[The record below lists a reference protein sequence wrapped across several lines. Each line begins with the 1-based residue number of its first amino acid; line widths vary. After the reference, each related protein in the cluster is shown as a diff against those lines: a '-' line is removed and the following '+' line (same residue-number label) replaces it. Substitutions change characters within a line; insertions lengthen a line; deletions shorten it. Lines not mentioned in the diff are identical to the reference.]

1 MEKELF
7 TQFDKIVNTILST
20 RARQERDSVNR
31 TQIGSKEMNNSCAV
45 KTVGQQTEARDTSSS
60 CRDTVSADG
69 PLIRVRALQVTGKMK
84 DELISGRGEGGGG
97 GVGVYNSV
105 LSSLKYF

>member
-31 TQIGSKEMNNSCAV
+31 TQVGSKEMNNSCAV

-60 CRDTVSADG
+60 CRTVSADG

-84 DELISGRGEGGGG
+84 NELISGREK
-97 GVGVYNSV
+97 
-105 LSSLKYF
+105 LECTTLCFLP